1 MASIQ
6 VEKQYGEAKRAVI
19 SGLRAYNTKAA
30 GRKIDHVPLSITLR
44 EKRDIVGGIVGDT
57 HLGWLFVQFFW
68 IDEKYRRN
76 GFGQKLLGAAED
88 EARKRGVKNVYLD
101 TFSFQAPGF
110 YEKLGYREFGRLDDY
125 PTGHFRAWMTKAL

>member
-30 GRKIDHVPLSITLR
+30 RQKIDHVPLSITLR

-68 IDEKYRRN
+68 IDEKYRGN
-76 GFGQKLLGAAED
+76 GFGKKLLGAAED

-110 YEKLGYREFGRLDDY
+110 YKKCGYREFGRLKKY
-125 PTGHFRAWMTKAL
+125 PAGHDRVWMTKAL

>member
-19 SGLRAYNTKAA
+19 SGLRAYNAEA
-30 GRKIDHVPLSITLR
+30 VRQKIDHAPLSITLR

-57 HLGWLFVQFFW
+57 HLGWLLVQFFW
-68 IDEKYRRN
+68 VDEKYRGK
-76 GFGQKLLGAAED
+76 GFGRTLLGAAED
-88 EARKRGVKNVYLD
+88 EARKRGAKNVYLD

-110 YEKLGYREFGRLDDY
+110 YEKLGYREFGRLNDY
-125 PTGHFRAWMTKAL
+125 PAGHFRAWMTKAL

>member
-6 VEKQYGEAKRAVI
+6 VEQQYGEAKRAVVK
-19 SGLRAYNTKAA
+19 GLRAYNARAA

-44 EKRDIVGGIVGDT
+44 EKRTIVGGIVGDT

-68 IDEKYRRN
+68 IDEKYR
-76 GFGQKLLGAAED
+76 GQGLGQRLIGAAED
-88 EARKRGVKNVYLD
+88 EARRRGAKNVYLD

-110 YEKLGYREFGRLDDY
+110 YEKLGYREFGRLNDY
-125 PTGHFRAWMTKAL
+125 PAGYFRAWMTKAL

>member
-1 MASIQ
+1 MADIQ
-6 VEKQYGEAKRAVI
+6 VEQQYGEAKRAVL

-30 GRKIDHVPLSITLR
+30 RQKIDHVPLSITLR

-68 IDEKYRRN
+68 IDEKYRGN
-76 GFGQKLLGAAED
+76 GFGKKLLGAAED

-101 TFSFQAPGF
+101 TFSFQAPAF
-110 YEKLGYREFGRLDDY
+110 YEKLGYRVFGRLNDY
-125 PTGHFRAWMTKAL
+125 PPGHFRAWLTKAL